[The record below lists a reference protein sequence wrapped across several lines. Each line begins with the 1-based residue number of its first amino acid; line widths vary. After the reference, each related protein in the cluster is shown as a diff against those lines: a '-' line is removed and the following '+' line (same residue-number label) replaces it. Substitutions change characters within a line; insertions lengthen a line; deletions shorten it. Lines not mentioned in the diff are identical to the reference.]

1 MNFFCCW
8 IVYFW
13 NGGVRPQNF
22 QMSKSKL
29 PSPSLIN
36 LTHLRKRL
44 FYSMSSVEEYEK
56 RKNKCPSSWLRQS
69 KQNQPS
75 GQTNMW
81 LWSLTQSMHPIQP
94 LQFLAQPD
102 FSRFNCCP
110 FDSVLNI
117 ISFQV
122 STVTLIL
129 FWSIITLIF
138 FWSPSLH

>member
-1 MNFFCCW
+1 MKNSLLNSLFLKWLGKATKFSNVK
-8 IVYFW
+8 IKTSLSFVGKF
-13 NGGVRPQNF
+13 N
-22 QMSKSKL
+22 
-29 PSPSLIN
+29 SPLYKIIF
-36 LTHLRKRL
+36 TVWVV
-44 FYSMSSVEEYEK
+44 F
-56 RKNKCPSSWLRQS
+56 KNTKKCPYWLRQS

-81 LWSLTQSMHPIQP
+81 LWSLTQSMYPIQP